1 MKTKVRHH
9 NFFVSFFSVIILIS
23 SPMGSGI
30 AHSQEIGPS
39 DQKELSELKEKIFQL
54 QEGNALLMENLI
66 NCTEE
71 NEDLKQKLEKKSQ
84 TDVID
89 SSEGK
94 AVLIESIQEIL
105 RTDVDLSFLMKI
117 EKEKLKILLAVIKKA
132 ENP

>member
-1 MKTKVRHH
+1 
-9 NFFVSFFSVIILIS
+9 
-23 SPMGSGI
+23 MGSGI